1 MLGAI
6 GERVSR
12 FEKNLIENEGKER
25 QYRREA
31 EDLKKKL
38 QSAREN
44 NSRLKG
50 LFKELMGEAVSKSRE
65 VEEARQMLKNLLKKE
80 ERSMR
85 LKELIF

>member
-1 MLGAI
+1 M
-6 GERVSR
+6 
-12 FEKNLIENEGKER
+12 
-25 QYRREA
+25 
-31 EDLKKKL
+31 

-50 LFKELMGEAVSKSRE
+50 LFRELMGEAVSKSRE